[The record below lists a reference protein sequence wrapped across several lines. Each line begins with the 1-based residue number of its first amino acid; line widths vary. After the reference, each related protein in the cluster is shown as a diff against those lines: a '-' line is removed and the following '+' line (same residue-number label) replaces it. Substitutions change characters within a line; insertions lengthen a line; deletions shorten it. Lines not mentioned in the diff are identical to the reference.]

1 MVRYE
6 RRNGKL
12 KYAGVGNSQESKK
25 VWAGKTAG
33 QLGECPICPKC
44 DCEIDLTLTSTMSL
58 PAFWPTS
65 SSSELG
71 LPASQ

>member
-6 RRNGKL
+6 RRIGKS
-12 KYAGVGNSQESKK
+12 KYAGVGNSQEIRKL
-25 VWAGKTAG
+25 WIGKSAG

-44 DCEIDLTLTSTMSL
+44 DCEIDSLLKSTMSL
-58 PAFWPTS
+58 PSLWGSFS
-65 SSSELG
+65 SWEGG

>member
-12 KYAGVGNSQESKK
+12 KYAGVGNSQKIRK
-25 VWAGKTAG
+25 LWIGKSAG

-44 DCEIDLTLTSTMSL
+44 DCEIDLALRSAMSL
-58 PAFWPTS
+58 PAFWPAS
-65 SSSELG
+65 FSSEGG